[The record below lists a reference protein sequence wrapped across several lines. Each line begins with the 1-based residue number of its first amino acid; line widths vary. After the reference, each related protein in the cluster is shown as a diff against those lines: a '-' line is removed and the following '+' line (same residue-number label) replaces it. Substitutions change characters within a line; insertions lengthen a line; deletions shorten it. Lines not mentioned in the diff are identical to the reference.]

1 MSIEDLRKLTR
12 RELLAVLG
20 AGGAAA
26 AAACAGDEP
35 AAPADTAGSAESGGP
50 AAAPAPAAPI
60 IRTILRD
67 VAPGELGDGAVL
79 FHEHV
84 SLNNQFWID
93 MNLERLID
101 PSQPYFMEDMD
112 FMVAEMQAAAEDG
125 IACIVDGGHTDMGR
139 DIEFIRALSERSGMP
154 IVASGG
160 YYHEPTFTQH
170 VYDRSEEELVEEMVR
185 DAAAERWG
193 AFGEIGFSSPS
204 IPAERKV
211 LRAVGRTHLR
221 TNLPIF
227 THTANGV
234 EAEEQL
240 DLLEAVGVDPAP
252 RGHRPPRLSG
262 RDYGPRRPVQRG
274 AYVGFDRLG
283 GQPEAD
289 AAQVPLVLALIEG
302 GFTDRV
308 LLASDFALPAD
319 TRGNGGPGY
328 GKTITRFVPL
338 LREAGVDD
346 DTLRRI
352 TSDNPRRFLAFEPPE
367 ASA

>member
-1 MSIEDLRKLTR
+1 MSIERLRQLTR
-12 RELLAVLG
+12 RELLALLG

-26 AAACAGDEP
+26 AVACARDEP
-35 AAPADTAGSAESGGP
+35 AAPAETAGPAETG
-50 AAAPAPAAPI
+50 APATSSASAAPI

-67 VAPGELGDGAVL
+67 LAPGDLGEGAVL

-84 SLNNQFWID
+84 SLNNQFWLD

-101 PSQPYFMEDMD
+101 PAQPYFMEDMD

-240 DLLEAVGVDPAP
+240 DLLEAVGVDPA
-252 RGHRPPRLSG
+252 RVVIGHLGYPDVTVHADLCR
-262 RDYGPRRPVQRG
+262 RG

-289 AAQVPLVLALIEG
+289 AAQVPMVLALIEG

-352 TSDNPRRFLAFEPPE
+352 TSDNPRRFLAFEPPD
-367 ASA
+367 ALS

>member
-1 MSIEDLRKLTR
+1 
-12 RELLAVLG
+12 
-20 AGGAAA
+20 
-26 AAACAGDEP
+26 
-35 AAPADTAGSAESGGP
+35 
-50 AAAPAPAAPI
+50 
-60 IRTILRD
+60 
-67 VAPGELGDGAVL
+67 
-79 FHEHV
+79 
-84 SLNNQFWID
+84 
-93 MNLERLID
+93 
-101 PSQPYFMEDMD
+101 
-112 FMVAEMQAAAEDG
+112 MQAAAGDG
-125 IACIVDGGHTDMGR
+125 VACIVDGGHTDMGR

-240 DLLEAVGVDPAP
+240 DLLEAVGVDPA
-252 RGHRPPRLSG
+252 RVVIGHLGYPDVTVHADLCR
-262 RDYGPRRPVQRG
+262 RG

-289 AAQVPLVLALIEG
+289 AAQVPMVLALIEG
-302 GFTDRV
+302 GFADRV

-338 LREAGVDD
+338 LREAGRG
-346 DTLRRI
+346 RRHAAADHFRQSAALPGVR
-352 TSDNPRRFLAFEPPE
+352 TSGRNHMRAVPLACIRRAASVLLACACLAWSAPARAQHGAAGGEWPTYGGRPGQHQVLPPSIRLTSRTSTIWRSPGAGSRPTARSIWTRC
-367 ASA
+367 ASGCRW

>member
-1 MSIEDLRKLTR
+1 
-12 RELLAVLG
+12 LLAVLG
-20 AGGAAA
+20 AGSAAA
-26 AAACAGDEP
+26 AAACGPGDP
-35 AAPADTAGSAESGGP
+35 AAPAETGGAAETAP
-50 AAAPAPAAPI
+50 AAAPATLI
-60 IRTILRD
+60 IRTILED
-67 VAPGELGDGAVL
+67 VPPDQLGEGAVL

-101 PSQPYFMEDMD
+101 PAQPYFMEDMD
-112 FMVAEMQAAAEDG
+112 YMVAEMQAAAEDG
-125 IACIVDGGHTDMGR
+125 IACIVDGGHADMGR
-139 DIEFIRALSERSGMP
+139 DIEFVRALSERSGMP

-160 YYHEPTFTQH
+160 YYHEPTFTPD
-170 VYDRSEEELVEEMVR
+170 VYERSEEDLVEEMVR

-193 AFGEIGFSSPS
+193 AFGGIGFTAPS

-211 LRAVGRTHLR
+211 LRAVGRAHLR

-227 THTANGV
+227 THTGNGV
-234 EAEEQL
+234 EAVEQL
-240 DLLEAVGVDPAP
+240 DLLEAVGVDPD
-252 RGHRPPRLSG
+252 RVVIGHLGYPDVTVHADLCR
-262 RDYGPRRPVQRG
+262 RG

-289 AAQVPLVLALIEG
+289 AAQVPMVVALIEG

-328 GKTITRFVPL
+328 GKTVTRFVPL

-346 DTLRRI
+346 DTLRRM
-352 TSDNPRRFLAFEPPE
+352 TSDNPRRFLSFAPLD
-367 ASA
+367 A

>member
-1 MSIEDLRKLTR
+1 MSLERLRQLSR
-12 RELLAVLG
+12 RELLALLG
-20 AGGAAA
+20 AGTAA
-26 AAACAGDEP
+26 AAACGRDEP
-35 AAPADTAGSAESGGP
+35 AAPAETAGPAETG
-50 AAAPAPAAPI
+50 APATSPASAAPI

-67 VAPGELGDGAVL
+67 VAPGDLGEGAVL

-101 PSQPYFMEDMD
+101 PAQPYFMEDMD

-125 IACIVDGGHTDMGR
+125 VACIVDGGHTDMGR

-240 DLLEAVGVDPAP
+240 DLLEAVGVAP
-252 RGHRPPRLSG
+252 DRVVIGHLGYPDVTVHADLCR
-262 RDYGPRRPVQRG
+262 RG

-289 AAQVPLVLALIEG
+289 AAQVPMVLALIEG

-352 TSDNPRRFLAFEPPE
+352 TSDNPRRFLAFEPPD
-367 ASA
+367 AIT

>member
-1 MSIEDLRKLTR
+1 MSIEDLRRLSR
-12 RELLAVLG
+12 RELLGLLG

-26 AAACAGDEP
+26 AVACARDEP
-35 AAPADTAGSAESGGP
+35 AAPAGTAGPAESGAP
-50 AAAPAPAAPI
+50 AASAAPI

-67 VAPGELGDGAVL
+67 VAPGELGEGAVL

-101 PSQPYFMEDMD
+101 PAQPYFMEDMD
-112 FMVAEMQAAAEDG
+112 FMVAEMQAAAGDG
-125 IACIVDGGHTDMGR
+125 VACIVDGGHTDMGR

-170 VYDRSEEELVEEMVR
+170 VYDRSEEELVDEMVR

-240 DLLEAVGVDPAP
+240 DLLEAVGVDPA
-252 RGHRPPRLSG
+252 RVVIGHLGYPDVTVHADLCR
-262 RDYGPRRPVQRG
+262 RG

-289 AAQVPLVLALIEG
+289 AAQVPMVLALIEG

-352 TSDNPRRFLAFEPPE
+352 TSANPRRFLAFEPPD
-367 ASA
+367 ALS

>member
-1 MSIEDLRKLTR
+1 MSIDSLQRLSR

-20 AGGAAA
+20 AGTAAA
-26 AAACAGDEP
+26 AAACGRDEP
-35 AAPADTAGSAESGGP
+35 
-50 AAAPAPAAPI
+50 PAPAEPGGVAETAPAAVPAPRI
-60 IRTILRD
+60 IRTILED
-67 VAPGELGDGAVL
+67 VSPDQLGEGAVL

-101 PSQPYFMEDMD
+101 PAQPYFMEDMD
-112 FMVAEMQAAAEDG
+112 YMVAEMLAAAEDG

-160 YYHEPTFTQH
+160 YYHEPTFTAH
-170 VYDRSEEELVEEMVR
+170 VYERSEEELVDEMVR
-185 DAAAERWG
+185 DAVAERWG
-193 AFGEIGFSSPS
+193 AFGEIGFSVPS
-204 IPAERKV
+204 IPSERKV
-211 LRAVGRTHLR
+211 LRAVGRSHLR

-227 THTANGV
+227 THTGNGV
-234 EAEEQL
+234 EATEQL
-240 DLLEAVGVDPAP
+240 DLLEAVGVDPN
-252 RGHRPPRLSG
+252 RVVIGHLGYPDVTVHAELCR
-262 RDYGPRRPVQRG
+262 RG

-289 AAQVPLVLALIEG
+289 AAQVPMVVALIEG

-319 TRGNGGPGY
+319 TRGHGGPGY

-346 DTLRRI
+346 ETLRRI
-352 TSDNPRRFLAFEPPE
+352 TSENPRRFLAFEPPD
-367 ASA
+367 A

>member
-1 MSIEDLRKLTR
+1 MPIEKLRRLSR
-12 RELLAVLG
+12 RELLALLG
-20 AGGAAA
+20 ATSTAA
-26 AAACAGDEP
+26 AAACGR
-35 AAPADTAGSAESGGP
+35 SESP
-50 AAAPAPAAPI
+50 APAPAGGPAETGSPAPPASLI
-60 IRTILRD
+60 IRTILQD
-67 VAPGELGDGAVL
+67 VPPAGLGEGAVL

-101 PSQPYFMEDMD
+101 PAQPYFMEDMD

-160 YYHEPTFTQH
+160 YYHEPTFRPH
-170 VYDRSEEELVEEMVR
+170 VYERSEEDLVEEMVR

-193 AFGEIGFSSPS
+193 AFGEIGFSVPS
-204 IPAERKV
+204 IPSERKV
-211 LRAVGRTHLR
+211 LRAVGRAHLR

-227 THTANGV
+227 THTGNGV
-234 EAEEQL
+234 EATEQL
-240 DLLEAVGVDPAP
+240 DLLEAVGVDPG
-252 RGHRPPRLSG
+252 RVVIGHLGYPDVTVHADLCR
-262 RDYGPRRPVQRG
+262 RG

-283 GQPEAD
+283 GQPDAD

-328 GKTITRFVPL
+328 GKTVTRFVPL

-346 DTLRRI
+346 ETLQRI
-352 TSDNPRRFLAFEPPE
+352 TSDNPRRFLSFEPLD
-367 ASA
+367 A

>member
-1 MSIEDLRKLTR
+1 MSIEDLRQLSR
-12 RELLAVLG
+12 RELLALLG

-26 AAACAGDEP
+26 AAACARDEQSAP
-35 AAPADTAGSAESGGP
+35 AGTGGAANTAAPS
-50 AAAPAPAAPI
+50 APAPPI

-67 VAPGELGDGAVL
+67 VAPGELGEGAVL

-101 PSQPYFMEDMD
+101 PAQPYFMEDMD
-112 FMVAEMQAAAEDG
+112 FMVAEMQAAAGDG

-240 DLLEAVGVDPAP
+240 DLLEAVGVDPD
-252 RGHRPPRLSG
+252 RVVIGHLGYPDVTVHADLCR
-262 RDYGPRRPVQRG
+262 RG

-289 AAQVPLVLALIEG
+289 AAQVPMVLALIEG

-352 TSDNPRRFLAFEPPE
+352 TSDNPRRFLAFEPPD
-367 ASA
+367 ALS